1 MSRRPAGDLTVSPA
15 AAALIDLV
23 PALSFSTLHA
33 IERGLLAELAL
44 PSGAELREARLGLLL
59 FMLRDGSGMVPR
71 TEDYDQ
77 LRAEREALGESW
89 PHSTTI
95 IRAYSHSWRVA
106 VRAAMRLLHD
116 GPEARVAHRHTGRG
130 LADDFERDEVLQ
142 ALVRFRDEHDG
153 RWPLSTQFFDWGEYE
168 RRAALAAGRP
178 VPRVPSRSAFR
189 RHFKRFEL
197 GLAAARLR
205 SEQQ

>member
-1 MSRRPAGDLTVSPA
+1 MSRRPAGDLAASPA

-23 PALSFSTLHA
+23 PALPFATLHA
-33 IERGLLAELAL
+33 VERGLLAELAA
-44 PSGAELREARLGLLL
+44 PTGSELREARLGLLL
-59 FMLRDGSGMVPR
+59 FMLRDGSGVVPR

-77 LRAEREALGESW
+77 LRSERAELGESW

-106 VRAAMRLLHD
+106 VRAAMRLLAD
-116 GPEARVAHRHTGRG
+116 GPAARVAHRHTGRG
-130 LADDFERDEVLQ
+130 LEEDYERDEVVE
-142 ALVRFRDEHDG
+142 ALRRFRREHDG
-153 RWPLSTQFFDWGEYE
+153 RWPLAMQFFNWGEYE

-178 VPRVPSRSAFR
+178 APRIPTRPAFR

-197 GLAAARLR
+197 GLAAARLIPD
-205 SEQQ
+205 E